1 MKIFDRAKDKNVA
14 AVVIAEASEGYVYA
28 GTTEEVD
35 TDDYMDLFVHGVILV
50 AGEAGSETYVRAIGF
65 DGEDFVWAELG
76 E

>member
-14 AVVIAEASEGYVYA
+14 AVVIEAATEGYVYS
-28 GTTEEVD
+28 GTETEVAEA
-35 TDDYMDLFVHGVILV
+35 DYFDLFIHGVV
-50 AGEAGSETYVRAIGF
+50 KKVENAYVRAIAF